1 MSILLIN
8 PFDFTKIKDIFDDR
22 QILKTFPHSSIRFDE
37 RIRQKNSPNKT
48 LRMSIFQKRELI
60 FYVIE
65 GELVFMLQVINVKMD
80 YVNRLKNLF
89 NIYQPDKPD

>member
-8 PFDFTKIKDIFDDR
+8 PFDFTKIKDIFDNR
-22 QILKTFPHSSIRFDE
+22 QILKTFPHSGIRFDK

-48 LRMSIFQKRELI
+48 LSMSIFQKRELI

-65 GELVFMLQVINVKMD
+65 GEPVFTLQVINVKMD

>member
-1 MSILLIN
+1 MHQ
-8 PFDFTKIKDIFDDR
+8 TKNIPD
-22 QILKTFPHSSIRFDE
+22 
-37 RIRQKNSPNKT
+37 KT